1 MRIDPRASTHCAA
14 LLHGVS
20 YTASQT
26 VLPTAER
33 CPIAQVPLNSP
44 ICVAL
49 PDRRLTDACYP
60 PRPPRAPPP
69 PAIGRPGPN
78 LAGCV
83 LLAGPVLL
91 ADPHATSVLKTDE
104 EVEGQ
109 RPPGAAGSLSKFFE
123 SIALFSE
130 SSPKGVLPLSPRAGS

>member
-1 MRIDPRASTHCAA
+1 MAYAHAHRPTVLHCCTASHQWDA
-14 LLHGVS
+14 

-60 PRPPRAPPP
+60 PRLPPR
-69 PAIGRPGPN
+69 RPGPN

-109 RPPGAAGSLSKFFE
+109 RPPGAAGSLSKFF
-123 SIALFSE
+123 
-130 SSPKGVLPLSPRAGS
+130 